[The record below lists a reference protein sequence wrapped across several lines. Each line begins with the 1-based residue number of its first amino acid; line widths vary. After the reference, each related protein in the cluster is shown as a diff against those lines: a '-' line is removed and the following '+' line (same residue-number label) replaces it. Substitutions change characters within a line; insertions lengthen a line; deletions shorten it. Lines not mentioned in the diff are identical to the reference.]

1 MAYLEDYIFKWDD
14 FQESIRIN
22 FGKLRSDAEFCDV
35 TLACEDGQQVEA
47 HKVILSTSSPFFE
60 NLLIRHQ
67 HAHPLIF
74 MRGLKMEDLTAIVDF
89 LYFGEASV
97 PKENLDSFLSIADE
111 LKLVGLSS
119 GEGKGAEND
128 PIKSSHPEEKEVP
141 PILEVPRTQDEVKL
155 EERGKTLLE
164 SNQEHLGSVPEKEI
178 DQNNVPVDVAK
189 QLGLIGLSLEKIT
202 SKKKNTKR
210 AYLTDND
217 KIIKRD
223 QEDPDKLAER
233 IGSMMIPSKNKT
245 PNGKRAHTCKV
256 CGKEAQ
262 KSNIKHHIE
271 RHHMEGWRKGLKTC
285 ELCKVICS
293 NEFMGTHLE
302 FSH

>member
-22 FGKLRSDAEFCDV
+22 FGKLRSDTEFCDV

-47 HKVILSTSSPFFE
+47 HKVILSTSSPFFA
-60 NLLIRHQ
+60 NLLRRNQ

-119 GEGKGAEND
+119 GEGKEND

-155 EERGKTLLE
+155 EERGETLLE

-178 DQNNVPVDVAK
+178 DQNNVAVDVAK

-210 AYLTDND
+210 AFLTD

-285 ELCKVICS
+285 EVCKVICS

-302 FSH
+302 FAH

>member
-1 MAYLEDYIFKWDD
+1 MASFDERLCLQWNDFKENVSSAFGDLREDKD
-14 FQESIRIN
+14 FT
-22 FGKLRSDAEFCDV
+22 DV

-47 HKVILSTSSPFFE
+47 HKVILSTSSPFFA
-60 NLLIRHQ
+60 NLLRLNQ

-119 GEGKGAEND
+119 GEGKEND

-155 EERGKTLLE
+155 EERGETLLE

-178 DQNNVPVDVAK
+178 DQNNVAVDVAK

-210 AYLTDND
+210 AFLTD

>member
-1 MAYLEDYIFKWDD
+1 MKWGD
-14 FQESIRIN
+14 FQENIKSS
-22 FGKLRSDAEFCDV
+22 FTGLRGSSDFADV
-35 TLACEDGQQVEA
+35 TLACEDGEVEA
-47 HKVILSTSSPFFE
+47 HKLILSACSPFFE
-60 NLLIRHQ
+60 RLLKRYKHHQ
-67 HAHPLIF
+67 QQLIF

-164 SNQEHLGSVPEKEI
+164 SNQEHLQSVPEKEI

-189 QLGLIGLSLEKIT
+189 ELGLIGLSLEKIT

-285 ELCKVICS
+285 EVCKVICS